1 MIADHNISQPEQGL
15 VKVIFD
21 LSKDN
26 GPNATES
33 LWAERV
39 GDSTFRLR
47 NVPVFAYGFSEQDVV
62 KVEERDGSLFVTG
75 AEARGG
81 HSTYRIYLPTDTTD
95 EKFALDWKPL
105 ENLGCTYERANRR
118 IIAIDVPP
126 SADVYAVYAVLE
138 NGEKDGRWEF
148 EEGYCGHPLRP
159 QTPLAPD

>member
-33 LWAERV
+33 LWADRV

-95 EKFALDWKPL
+95 EKFALDWQPL

-148 EEGYCGHPLRP
+148 GEGHCGHALRP
-159 QTPLAPD
+159 QTSRET

>member
-1 MIADHNISQPEQGL
+1 MIADQNISQSESGL

-26 GPNATES
+26 GPDATET

-47 NVPVFAYGFSEQDVV
+47 NVPVFAYGFSEQDTV
-62 KVEERDGSLFVTG
+62 KVEDRDGSLFVTG

-81 HSTYRIYLPTDTTD
+81 HSTYRVYLPTNTTD

-118 IIAIDVPP
+118 IVAIDVPP
-126 SADVYAVYAVLE
+126 SADVYAVYTVLE
-138 NGEKDGRWEF
+138 YGEKDGCWEF
-148 EEGYCGHPLRP
+148 EEGHCGHALRP
-159 QTPLAPD
+159 QTPRES